1 MAARGFS
8 TPNSSDMSGVWGQ
21 MIGVTCR
28 ILDALL
34 KMTKAPRLSHKV
46 LVTLTSEVMAI
57 MNAQPVVAVSS
68 DSDPPPIFCH
78 VIHALNR

>member
-1 MAARGFS
+1 MAAHGFL
-8 TPNSSDMSGVWGQ
+8 TPHSSDMDGVWGQ

-28 ILDALL
+28 ILDTLL
-34 KMTKAPRLSHKV
+34 KMTAPRLSHKV

-68 DSDPPPIFCH
+68 DPCPPLFCH
-78 VIHALNR
+78 MLQALNR